1 MVRVVPLCFLLPLI
15 HISRSRRY
23 QIGLP
28 ILDPAKEPS
37 PGTAELSTTIYGTGN
52 VKSALTDVRDIG
64 KFVARI
70 ISDERTL
77 NRYVFCWAEHHTQNE
92 IFALAERIVGKPIPT
107 KHMPPEKILPLA
119 EVQERGTLKRTLL
132 QYFNSLY
139 VRGDNTVENA
149 KKEEYGGAL
158 DARELYPDI
167 KLRSL
172 EDYAK
177 EYYSK

>member
-1 MVRVVPLCFLLPLI
+1 
-15 HISRSRRY
+15 
-23 QIGLP
+23 
-28 ILDPAKEPS
+28 
-37 PGTAELSTTIYGTGN
+37 
-52 VKSALTDVRDIG
+52 
-64 KFVARI
+64 
-70 ISDERTL
+70 
-77 NRYVFCWAEHHTQNE
+77 
-92 IFALAERIVGKPIPT
+92 
-107 KHMPPEKILPLA
+107 MPPEKNLPLA